1 VAEKSSRDEHETHQ
15 KNVRESF
22 ESLYEREQ
30 VRGRIDDSGRDA
42 LEKLRTA
49 AAARDGA
56 ALRTGLK
63 DLRDQHGWLYREL
76 AAHPRL
82 ANLLDDLALLGL

>member
-1 VAEKSSRDEHETHQ
+1 MAEKPDDPRDKEVH
-15 KNVRESF
+15 ESF
-22 ESLYEREQ
+22 DSLREQ
-30 VRGRIDDSGRDA
+30 VSGRLDA
-42 LEKLRTA
+42 SGREAIERLRAA
-49 AAARDGA
+49 AAARDGD
-56 ALRTGLK
+56 ALRKGLK

>member
-1 VAEKSSRDEHETHQ
+1 MVDKPRDEHEADVHA
-15 KNVRESF
+15 SF
-22 ESLYEREQ
+22 DSLHAQ
-30 VRGRIDDSGRDA
+30 VGSRIDDAQREA
-42 LEKLRTA
+42 IEKLRA
-49 AAARDGA
+49 AAASKDGA
-56 ALRTGLK
+56 ALRAGLK

>member
-1 VAEKSSRDEHETHQ
+1 MAEKPRDEHET
-15 KNVRESF
+15 NVHESF
-22 ESLYEREQ
+22 DSLHSQ
-30 VRGRIDDSGRDA
+30 VAGRIDAAGSEAMAR
-42 LEKLRTA
+42 LRA
-49 AAARDGA
+49 AAAAKDGE

-63 DLRDQHGWLYREL
+63 SLRDEHGWLYREL